1 MYLSAY
7 EVHTEV
13 GREGPGG
20 IAKHVYM
27 DSTER
32 GGTNIANN
40 YKYATQF
47 IMASSP
53 TPKCTLNSFSSMIS
67 YNS

>member
-13 GREGPGG
+13 GREG

-27 DSTER
+27 DSGE
-32 GGTNIANN
+32 GGNNNIANN
-40 YKYATQF
+40 NIIKF
-47 IMASSP
+47 
-53 TPKCTLNSFSSMIS
+53 L
-67 YNS
+67 